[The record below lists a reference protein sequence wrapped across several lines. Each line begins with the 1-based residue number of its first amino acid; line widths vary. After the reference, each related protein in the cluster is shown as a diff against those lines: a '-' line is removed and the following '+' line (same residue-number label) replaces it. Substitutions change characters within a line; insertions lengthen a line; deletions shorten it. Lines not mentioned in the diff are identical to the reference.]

1 MPPTV
6 QLVSVQVLGSRV
18 ALATALVWTLELLVE
33 ALATASPLAGA
44 VRVGVEGV
52 IGVVVVSVAAAA
64 SGVGAVGGGRRGGLA
79 VVGRVHFVGTLH
91 LGQLGPSCWVH
102 VEYLR
107 HERRA
112 GVGRRRVAWTIA
124 REWLHRVVERLEGA
138 EHAFGGVEDR
148 QSVEQWVQ
156 WCVQQWLQRC
166 SGECGD

>member
-1 MPPTV
+1 MRRTV

-44 VRVGVEGV
+44 VGVGVEGIV
-52 IGVVVVSVAAAA
+52 WVVVVVSVAAAA

-112 GVGRRRVAWTIA
+112 LVGRRRVAWTIA

-148 QSVEQWVQ
+148 QSVEQW
-156 WCVQQWLQRC
+156 C
-166 SGECGD
+166 SRGCRGAVVSVEIRL

>member
-1 MPPTV
+1 MRRTV

-44 VRVGVEGV
+44 VGVGVEGV
-52 IGVVVVSVAAAA
+52 VLVVVVVSVAAAA
-64 SGVGAVGGGRRGGLA
+64 AGVGAVGGGRRGGLA
-79 VVGRVHFVGTLH
+79 VVGRVHLVGTLH

-112 GVGRRRVAWTIA
+112 WAIA

-138 EHAFGGVEDR
+138 AHAFGGAMRGAEV
-148 QSVEQWVQ
+148 QWWVQ
-156 WCVQQWLQRC
+156 QRVPRS